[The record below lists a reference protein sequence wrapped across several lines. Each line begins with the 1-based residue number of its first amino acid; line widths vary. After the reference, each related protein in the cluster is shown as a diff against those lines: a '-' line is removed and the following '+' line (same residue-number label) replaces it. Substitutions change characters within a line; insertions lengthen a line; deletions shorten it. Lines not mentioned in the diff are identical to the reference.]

1 MPSNKLPDV
10 LVLGAG
16 PAGMAIAS
24 ALGKE
29 KLDVEVLSPN
39 GPEEP
44 WPNTYGI
51 WGKEV
56 DKLGLQD
63 LLEYRWKNTVSFF
76 GHGSLEEHHYENKAT
91 EHFLDYGLFDKEKLH
106 SYWLNECNKSLIK
119 WHKGFAE
126 KISFQK
132 HKSIVTTNDG
142 KTYSARLVVDA
153 TGYDPVF
160 LKLKS
165 CGPLAVQTCYGIVGS
180 FSKPPLKKGQFVL
193 MDYRNDHLNEEQK
206 KEPPTFLYA
215 MDMGNGKYFLEE
227 TSLGLVNPLT
237 MENLKERLE
246 KRLSYRNI
254 SITSM
259 QHEELGLFLP
269 MNMPIP
275 DFKQQVLGYGGAA
288 SMVHPASGYL
298 IGNVLRRA
306 PLVAKAISTA
316 MHDKKLSTYNIAR
329 KGWESLW
336 PKELI
341 RKKSIYQ
348 FGLEKLMRFDEKLL
362 REFFGSFFELPK
374 TQWYGFL
381 TDTLSLREIVYAM
394 CIMFIKAPWSVKKG
408 LMIMHGKELKMLLRI
423 VLPNI

>member
-1 MPSNKLPDV
+1 MPSKRLPDV

-29 KLDVEVLSPN
+29 KLYVEVLSPN
-39 GPEEP
+39 GPDEP

-56 DKLGLQD
+56 DQLGLQD

-91 EHFLDYGLFDKEKLH
+91 EHFLDYGLFDKKKLH
-106 SYWLNECNKSLIK
+106 SYWLNECNKSHIK
-119 WHKGFAE
+119 WHEGFAE
-126 KISFQK
+126 KIHFQK
-132 HKSIVTTNDG
+132 NKSIVSTSDG

-275 DFKQQVLGYGGAA
+275 NFKQQILGYGGAA

-316 MHDKKLSTYNIAR
+316 MNDKKLSTYDIAR

-362 REFFGSFFELPK
+362 REFFGSFFKLPK

-394 CIMFIKAPWSVKKG
+394 CIMFIRAPWSVKKG

>member
-1 MPSNKLPDV
+1 MPSKRLPDV

-29 KLDVEVLSPN
+29 KLYVEVLSPN

-56 DKLGLQD
+56 DQLGLQD

-91 EHFLDYGLFDKEKLH
+91 EHFLDYGLFDKKKLH
-106 SYWLNECNKSLIK
+106 SYWLNECNKSHIK
-119 WHKGFAE
+119 WHEGFAE
-126 KISFQK
+126 KIHFQK
-132 HKSIVTTNDG
+132 NKSIVSTSDG

-316 MHDKKLSTYNIAR
+316 MNDKKLSTYHIAR

-362 REFFGSFFELPK
+362 REFFGSFFKLPK

-394 CIMFIKAPWSVKKG
+394 CIMFIRAPWSVKKG

-423 VLPNI
+423 VLPRI

>member
-1 MPSNKLPDV
+1 MPSKRLPDV

-29 KLDVEVLSPN
+29 KLEVEVLSPN
-39 GPEEP
+39 GPDEP

-56 DKLGLQD
+56 DQLGLQD

-76 GHGSLEEHHYENKAT
+76 GHGSPEEHHYENKAT
-91 EHFLDYGLFDKEKLH
+91 EHSLDYGLFDKKKLH

-119 WHKGFAE
+119 WHEGFAE
-126 KISFQK
+126 KINFQK
-132 HKSIVTTNDG
+132 QKSTVTTSDG
-142 KTYSARLVVDA
+142 KAYSARLVVDA

-165 CGPLAVQTCYGIVGS
+165 CGPLAVQTCYGIGGS

-237 MENLKERLE
+237 MDNLKERLE

-316 MHDKKLSTYNIAR
+316 MNDKKLSTYHIAR

-362 REFFGSFFELPK
+362 REFFGSFFKLPK

-394 CIMFIKAPWSVKKG
+394 CVMFIRAPWSVKKG
-408 LMIMHGKELKMLLRI
+408 LMIMHGKELRMLLRI

>member
-1 MPSNKLPDV
+1 MPSTRLPDV

-29 KLDVEVLSPN
+29 KLEVEVLSPN
-39 GPEEP
+39 GPDEP

-56 DKLGLQD
+56 DQLGLQD
-63 LLEYRWKNTVSFF
+63 LLEYRCKNTVSFF

-91 EHFLDYGLFDKEKLH
+91 EHSLDYGLFDKKKLH
-106 SYWLNECNKSLIK
+106 SYWLNECNNSLIK
-119 WHKGFAE
+119 WHEGFAE
-126 KISFQK
+126 KINFQK
-132 HKSIVTTNDG
+132 QKSTVTTSDG

-316 MHDKKLSTYNIAR
+316 MNDKKLSTFHIAR

-362 REFFGSFFELPK
+362 REFFGSFFKLPK

-394 CIMFIKAPWSVKKG
+394 CIMFIRAPWSVKKG

>member
-1 MPSNKLPDV
+1 MPSKRMPDV

-29 KLDVEVLSPN
+29 KLEVDVLSPN
-39 GPEEP
+39 GPDEP

-56 DKLGLQD
+56 DQLGLQD

-91 EHFLDYGLFDKEKLH
+91 EHFLDYGLFDKKKLH
-106 SYWLNECNKSLIK
+106 SYWLNECNKSHIK
-119 WHKGFAE
+119 WHEGFAE
-126 KISFQK
+126 KIHFQK
-132 HKSIVTTNDG
+132 NKSIVSTSDG

-237 MENLKERLE
+237 MEDLKKRLE

-275 DFKQQVLGYGGAA
+275 NFKQQILGYGGAA

-316 MHDKKLSTYNIAR
+316 MNDKKLSTYDIAR

-362 REFFGSFFELPK
+362 REFFGSFFKLPK

-394 CIMFIKAPWSVKKG
+394 CIMFIRAPWSVKKG

>member
-1 MPSNKLPDV
+1 MPSTRLPDV

-29 KLDVEVLSPN
+29 KLEVEVLSPN
-39 GPEEP
+39 GPDEP

-56 DKLGLQD
+56 DQLGLQD

-76 GHGSLEEHHYENKAT
+76 GHGSPEEHHYENKAT
-91 EHFLDYGLFDKEKLH
+91 EHSLDYGLFDKKKLH

-119 WHKGFAE
+119 WHEGFAE
-126 KISFQK
+126 KINSQK
-132 HKSIVTTNDG
+132 QTSTVTTSDG

-237 MENLKERLE
+237 MDNLKERLE

-316 MHDKKLSTYNIAR
+316 MNDKKLSTYHIAR

-362 REFFGSFFELPK
+362 REFFGSFFKLPK

-394 CIMFIKAPWSVKKG
+394 CIMFIRAPWSVKKG
-408 LMIMHGKELKMLLRI
+408 LMIMHGKELRMLLRI